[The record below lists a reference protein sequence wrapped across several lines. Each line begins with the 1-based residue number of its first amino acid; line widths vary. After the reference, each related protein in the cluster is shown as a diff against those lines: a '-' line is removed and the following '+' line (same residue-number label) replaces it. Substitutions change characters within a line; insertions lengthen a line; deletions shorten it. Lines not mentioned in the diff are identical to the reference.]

1 LDDIKMGM
9 KQFTANYSMKPGDND
24 LDTIATAYA
33 KIIQE
38 EIDNEI
44 MIKMMKMNGWY
55 VVTIPRFMNMKHPI
69 EIEEWCNFTIGES
82 KKIWSNFGTTYLFK
96 EKEHAEWFSL
106 RWL

>member
-1 LDDIKMGM
+1 MDM
-9 KQFTANYSMKPGDND
+9 KQFSANYSMKPGDND

-44 MIKMMKMNGWY
+44 MINMMKMNGWY
-55 VVTIPRFMNMKHPI
+55 IVALPRYIDMKHPI
-69 EIEEWCNFTIGES
+69 DIEEWCNITLGGS
-82 KKIWSNFGTTYLFK
+82 KMIWSNFGTTYLFK

>member
-1 LDDIKMGM
+1 MDM
-9 KQFTANYSMKPGDND
+9 KTITANCTVSGFDNS

-55 VVTIPRFMNMKHPI
+55 VVTITRFIDMKHPI
-69 EIEEWCNFTIGES
+69 DIEEWCNFTIGES

>member
-1 LDDIKMGM
+1 MAVKTKEEEFAEVL
-9 KQFTANYSMKPGDND
+9 A
-24 LDTIATAYA
+24 LE
-33 KIIQE
+33 IQK

-55 VVTIPRFMNMKHPI
+55 VINLSRYIDMKHPI
-69 EIEEWCNFTIGES
+69 DIEEWCNITLGNS
-82 KKIWSNFGTTYLFK
+82 KKTWSNFGTTYLFK